1 MKAILFTGAREEGS
15 AATSTAEAVVGTY
28 ADLVANVDRL
38 LRLGPAHCNR
48 PLTSLAS
55 CVMGCR
61 VLTTMTNHDG
71 FELACAWDRNPYA

>member
-28 ADLVANVDRL
+28 ADSVANVDRL
-38 LRLGPAHCNR
+38 LGLGPAHCNR
-48 PLTSLAS
+48 PLPSLAS

-61 VLTTMTNHDG
+61 VLTTMINHDA
-71 FELACAWDRNPYA
+71 FELACAWDRNP